1 MIHEHFIVIYTI
13 YISVYN
19 IVILNNTK
27 KENHLHNI
35 YTRAMAMGSVLN
47 ATFNNISGISWRSVL
62 LVKET
67 GIPGENHS
75 PVATVALYHI
85 MLYQVHLAISGIPTH
100 KKSLKIPKG

>member
-1 MIHEHFIVIYTI
+1 
-13 YISVYN
+13 
-19 IVILNNTK
+19 
-27 KENHLHNI
+27 
-35 YTRAMAMGSVLN
+35 MAMGSVLN